1 MAEAN
6 LRSEG
11 SADDI
16 GRDRAR
22 VSRRLGRA
30 VPFRLE
36 PSDDSSVSQRL
47 CLDGPLSGW
56 VVLSFTADP
65 LAPPLRPLLRVLTR
79 SGEAQDAILPGPVL
93 GRSHW
98 IGLIPDDATTVLLSM
113 GEGTSLERVGRR
125 NALSIFGE
133 CLLRRPGNAFAALYA
148 RAKGQSRRAR
158 DILRGGVAVTKLR
171 RYESW
176 ARSRFLSFDGPT
188 PSLAVACVVFAG
200 ANEGEA
206 LRRTLAALSR
216 QRFAPTYVRIL
227 WDGAPAFGDQANGHG
242 RWEPSTDPVSLLG
255 EADALCLFQ
264 AGDEPSPD
272 SLTLLA
278 SALGTADMAYA
289 DSIGANGLP
298 RLKPDWSPDLALATG
313 YIGRPALMARKLI
326 ERLPRVGLGP
336 FAQAASVLDIA
347 TAAAC
352 HHAVHVCRP
361 LARLAGDGESNPR
374 GPLLAAGLAAAA
386 SPAGVVERGG
396 GIDLLWPLPE
406 PAPLV
411 SVVIPSRDRLDLISV
426 ACRGVLDAT
435 DYPALELI
443 VVDNGSSEPSVLDFY
458 EELKRD
464 RRVRILPFPEPF
476 NFAAMVN
483 AGVGIATG
491 DVVVLLNNDIA
502 VRDGGW
508 LREMVRQAVRPE
520 TGAVGAKLLFGDGT
534 LQHAGV
540 VLGLGG
546 RSGHILRR
554 RPADTP
560 GHLGRLRVAHEVGA
574 VTAACL
580 AVSAAK
586 YRAVGGFDAEAF
598 PVDFND
604 VDFCLRLRAKG
615 WKSVWTPAATLS
627 HFESISRGPSVGA
640 KRARFEA
647 EAARFMQRWR
657 EVVRHDPYY
666 HPALSLTTFGEDLE

>member
-11 SADDI
+11 SADGV
-16 GRDRAR
+16 GRDRIR
-22 VSRRLGRA
+22 LPRCLGRA

-36 PSDDSSVSQRL
+36 PSDDSSFDQRL
-47 CLDGPLSGW
+47 CLDGPLPGW
-56 VVLSFTADP
+56 IVLTFSAGP
-65 LAPPLRPLLRVLTR
+65 LAPPRRPLLRVRTQ
-79 SGEAQDAILPGPVL
+79 SGEAQDAILPGPAL
-93 GRSHW
+93 GRSYW
-98 IGLIPDDATTVLLSM
+98 IGLIPDDATAVLLSI
-113 GEGTSLERVGRR
+113 GEGTRLERVGRR
-125 NALSIFGE
+125 SALSVLGE

-148 RAKGQSRRAR
+148 QAKRQGRRAR

-171 RYESW
+171 RYERW
-176 ARSRFLSFDGPT
+176 ARSRSLSFDEPT
-188 PSLAVACVVFAG
+188 PDLAVACIVLTG
-200 ANEGEA
+200 AHEVEA
-206 LRRTLAALSR
+206 VRRTLAALSR
-216 QRFAPTYVRIL
+216 QRFAPIAVTVA
-227 WDGAPAFGDQANGHG
+227 WDGAPAFEDQANRHA
-242 RWEPSTDPVSLLG
+242 RWVPTTGAVSLLG
-255 EADALCLFQ
+255 EADALILFR
-264 AGDEPSPD
+264 AGDEPTPD
-272 SLTLLA
+272 ALALLG
-278 SALGTADMAYA
+278 SALGAADLAYA
-289 DSIGANGLP
+289 DAIGEDRLP

-313 YIGRPALMARKLI
+313 YVGRPALIARKLI
-326 ERLPRVGLGP
+326 ERLPRSGLGP
-336 FAQAASVLDIA
+336 FAQVAAAMDIA
-347 TAAAC
+347 VAAAC
-352 HHAVHVCRP
+352 QDAVHVCRP
-361 LARLAGDGESNPR
+361 LARTVSDGEGGAR
-374 GPLLAAGLAAAA
+374 DRLLAAGLAAAKHPA
-386 SPAGVVERGG
+386 QAIERAGV
-396 GIDLLWPLPE
+396 IDLLWPMPE

-411 SVVIPSRDRLDLISV
+411 SIVIPSRDRLDLISV

-443 VVDNGSSEPSVLDFY
+443 VVDNGSIEPAVLAFY
-458 EELKRD
+458 EELKHD
-464 RRVRILPFPEPF
+464 RRVRVLPFPESF

-502 VRDGGW
+502 VRDGSW
-508 LREMVRQAVRPE
+508 LREMVRQAARPE
-520 TGAVGAKLLFGDGT
+520 VGAVGAKLLFGDGT

-586 YRAVGGFDAEAF
+586 YRAVGGFDADAF

-604 VDFCLRLRAKG
+604 VDFCLRLREKG